1 MKSWGLLAMISLR
14 VAMND
19 GLFIEQRRMPIR
31 QPSKEL
37 HAAIIR
43 PWKRG
48 SRPVIPGRQ
57 ATAWERI

>member
-1 MKSWGLLAMISLR
+1 MISLR

-37 HAAIIR
+37 RTAIIR

>member
-1 MKSWGLLAMISLR
+1 LLAMISLR

-19 GLFIEQRRMPIR
+19 GVFIEQRRMPTR

-37 HAAIIR
+37 RAAIVR

-48 SRPVIPGRQ
+48 SRPDPQIRAKPQ
-57 ATAWERI
+57 ATSWERI